1 MYVNNLVALKLS
13 VNSLCSTKL
22 MDCFDFF
29 KINKAVS
36 VTMVAKFEID
46 FNERIFESNPTHDL
60 ISNFFIDVLKKG

>member
-1 MYVNNLVALKLS
+1 
-13 VNSLCSTKL
+13 